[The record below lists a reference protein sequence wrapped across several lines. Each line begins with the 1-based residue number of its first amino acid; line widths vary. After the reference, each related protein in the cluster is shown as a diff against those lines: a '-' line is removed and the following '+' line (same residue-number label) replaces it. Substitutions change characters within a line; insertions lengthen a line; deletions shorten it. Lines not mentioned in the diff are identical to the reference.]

1 MSSLKEIKSRI
12 ASVRSTQKI
21 TSAMRMVSSA
31 KLHRTQNMTQNF
43 LRYAEELR
51 TAMEKALMTP
61 FVLSGTSPSTG
72 REPSGQHSLP
82 IEGEARGKG
91 VPVILIP
98 ISSSSGL
105 CGAFNSNIIKAT
117 MQRISEYKAQG
128 VDVRL
133 IPIGKKITKELKKD
147 TTLPLNLD
155 YAALNERVEKGD
167 AFGQIQALTQL
178 LQESYEAGTVG
189 QAELLYHH
197 FVSMGRQQIQ
207 TRQLQ
212 LAKPVAANIP
222 PEQRTFLT
230 EPSPQELADELHP
243 KLLNAEVYGA
253 LLDAITS
260 EHAARMLA
268 MQTADDNA
276 NELLHEL
283 TLLYNKTRQQAITNE
298 LIDIMGGKISQ

>member
-43 LRYAEELR
+43 LRYAEELHDV
-51 TAMEKALMTP
+51 MEKTLQTPSALSDSS
-61 FVLSGTSPSTG
+61 LSVGKK
-72 REPSGQHSLP
+72 PSGKGAFSAGEGRQGECLP
-82 IEGEARGKG
+82 VA
-91 VPVILIP
+91 LIP

-105 CGAFNSNIIKAT
+105 CGAFNANIIKAT
-117 MQRISEYKAQG
+117 QQRISEYRVQG
-128 VDVRL
+128 IGIQL

-147 TTLPLNLD
+147 ASLQLNLD
-155 YAALNERVEKGD
+155 YAALNERMEKDDGLSMV
-167 AFGQIQALTQL
+167 QSLSQQL
-178 LQESYEAGTVG
+178 QQGYAAGTIG
-189 QAELLYHH
+189 RAELLYHH
-197 FVSMGRQQIQ
+197 FISMGRQQIQ
-207 TRQLQ
+207 TLPLE
-212 LAKPVAANIP
+212 LATPVAPDIA
-222 PEQRTFLT
+222 PEQRAFLT
-230 EPSPQELADELHP
+230 EPSPQELLNALHP
-243 KLLNAEVYGA
+243 RVLNADIYGA

-283 TLLYNKTRQQAITNE
+283 TLLFNKTRQQAITNE
-298 LIDIMGGKISQ
+298 LIDIMGGKISS

>member
-51 TAMEKALMTP
+51 DVMEKTLQTPSALP
-61 FVLSGTSPSTG
+61 DSSPSVG
-72 REPSGQHSLP
+72 KEPSGWDALSAGGGHGESLP
-82 IEGEARGKG
+82 VA
-91 VPVILIP
+91 LIP

-105 CGAFNSNIIKAT
+105 CGAFNANIIKAT
-117 MQRISEYKAQG
+117 QQRICEYRAQG
-128 VDVRL
+128 IDIQL

-147 TTLPLNLD
+147 ASLQLNLD
-155 YAALNERVEKGD
+155 YATLNEKMEKDDGL
-167 AFGQIQALTQL
+167 GMVQSLSQQL
-178 LQESYEAGTVG
+178 QRDYAAGTIG
-189 QAELLYHH
+189 RAELLYHH
-197 FVSMGRQQIQ
+197 FISMGRQQIQ
-207 TRQLQ
+207 TLPLE
-212 LAKPVAANIP
+212 LATPVAPDIA
-222 PEQRTFLT
+222 PERRAFLT
-230 EPSPQELADELHP
+230 EPSPQELVNALHP
-243 KLLNAEVYGA
+243 RVLNADIYGA

-283 TLLYNKTRQQAITNE
+283 TLLFNKTRQQAITNE
-298 LIDIMGGKISQ
+298 LIDIMGGKIST